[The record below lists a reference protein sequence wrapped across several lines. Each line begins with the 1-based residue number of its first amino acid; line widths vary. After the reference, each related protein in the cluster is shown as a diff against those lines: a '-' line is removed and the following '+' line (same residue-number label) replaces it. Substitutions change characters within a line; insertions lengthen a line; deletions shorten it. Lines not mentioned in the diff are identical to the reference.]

1 MHSDLNAVTVPC
13 QTKHSPCSNDT
24 DLLEPHTQLLRQL
37 PRMIKKNFFVIHV
50 QYKKETFFSR
60 CKNLNIRSIRKWTQR
75 SMTILTM
82 WSGGSGSGI
91 SFNWTILS
99 SVTER
104 MWIAF
109 FFESAMQTCKYSTD
123 EYNYN
128 TAFIIWK
135 RYYEDRSTL
144 RPPLHGPDK
153 FLHRQKLAW
162 FHLVFTWDHQNWT
175 NIWTVKCKSL
185 GSEKSRFQTCTLSRS
200 NICPV
205 PPVPCKHR
213 AEPCK
218 FLSVQKFVRTRVNR
232 ALMSLFR

>member
-13 QTKHSPCSNDT
+13 QIKHSPCSNDT

-37 PRMIKKNFFVIHV
+37 PTMIKKLFVIHV
-50 QYKKETFFSR
+50 KHKKETFFCR
-60 CKNLNIRSIRKWTQR
+60 CKNLNIYSMRKWKQR
-75 SMTILTM
+75 LMTILTM

-109 FFESAMQTCKYSTD
+109 FFESAMQTCKCSTD
-123 EYNYN
+123 EHYYN

-135 RYYEDRSTL
+135 RYCEDRSTL

-153 FLHRQKLAW
+153 FLQGQKIAQ
-162 FHLVFTWDHQNWT
+162 FHLVFTRDHQNWT
-175 NIWTVKCKSL
+175 NNWTAKCASL
-185 GSEKSRFQTCTLSRS
+185 GLEKSRSQTWKKQ
-200 NICPV
+200 V
-205 PPVPCKHR
+205 PNLH
-213 AEPCK
+213 
-218 FLSVQKFVRTRVNR
+218 T
-232 ALMSLFR
+232 